1 MTDLYCAIDL
11 GGTKINIGIM
21 TKNGEVLD
29 DIKIL
34 TEVEK
39 GPENAIK
46 NIKNAIYELLKKLNL
61 KKEDLKGIGI
71 GSPGPLDS
79 ERGVIIESA
88 NLKGWKNVEIV
99 KNLSGDFKNIP
110 IKLENDGNAAALG
123 EYLFGFGK
131 GSRNFIYITVSTGVG
146 GGAVIDGKL
155 QKGGNSNAF
164 EVGHTIISING
175 PKCNCGNN
183 GCLEAF
189 ASGTAIER
197 IAEEKLLE
205 GRESLIS
212 QIKGKG
218 KLKAE
223 HVFEA
228 AKKGDKLALE
238 IVENEGYYL
247 GIGLFNIMALYNP
260 EKISIG
266 GGVSNALE
274 MFYDKMIETINNM
287 SLKASTQICKIE
299 KAQRKDCGLVGAGA
313 LAFYEKR

>member
-1 MTDLYCAIDL
+1 MKNLYCAIDL

-21 TKNGEVLD
+21 TKDGEVLD
-29 DIKIL
+29 NIKIP

-39 GPENAIK
+39 GPENALN
-46 NIKNAIYELLKKLNL
+46 NIKNTIYELLNRLNL

-88 NLKGWKNVEIV
+88 NLKGWKNVEVV
-99 KNLSGDFKNIP
+99 KALSEDFKDIP

-131 GSRNFIYITVSTGVG
+131 NSRNFIYITVSTGVG
-146 GGAVIDGKL
+146 GGAIIDGKL
-155 QKGGNSNAF
+155 QRGANSNAF

-197 IAEEKLLE
+197 IAEEKLLQ
-205 GRESLIS
+205 GNESLIS
-212 QIKGKG
+212 QIKGEG

-247 GIGLFNIMALYNP
+247 GIGLFNIIALYNP

-266 GGVSNALE
+266 GGVSNCLD
-274 MFYDKMIETINNM
+274 MFYDKMISTINSM
-287 SLKASTQICKIE
+287 SLKPSREICEIK
-299 KAQRKDCGLVGAGA
+299 KAQREDCGLVGAGA
-313 LAFYEKR
+313 LAFYE